1 MVLFLTKTFQ
11 KNFQKLPKN
20 IQTKVENSL
29 KKIHLDSYTGKKL
42 LGELEGEFSYRL
54 GKYRIIYFIDREK
67 NIWIETVRHR
77 KDVYKKK

>member
-1 MVLFLTKTFQ
+1 MALFLTKTFQ

-29 KKIHLDSYTGKKL
+29 KQVYLDPYKGKKL
-42 LGELEGEFSYRL
+42 LGELEGEFSYRV
-54 GKYRIIYFIDREK
+54 GKYRIIYFIDGEK
-67 NIWIETVRHR
+67 NVWIETVRHR